1 MQYLQGSKL
10 STPVHQVYRQPDES
24 MDEEDT
30 TEQMVVAIHVKIR
43 LMEEQVKKQQ
53 TVISQAS
60 QALNLCR
67 ATIEFS
73 NSAEQVEA
81 ERLLLLASKLKNI
94 FFMSKVKIFVNL
106 SSSQEASFVQ

>member
-1 MQYLQGSKL
+1 M
-10 STPVHQVYRQPDES
+10 HQVYRQPDES

-30 TEQMVVAIHVKIR
+30 TEQMVVAFHVKIR

-81 ERLLLLASKLKNI
+81 ERLLLLASK
-94 FFMSKVKIFVNL
+94 FKIFDSLIKDTNL
-106 SSSQEASFVQ
+106 FYLPSSQEASFV